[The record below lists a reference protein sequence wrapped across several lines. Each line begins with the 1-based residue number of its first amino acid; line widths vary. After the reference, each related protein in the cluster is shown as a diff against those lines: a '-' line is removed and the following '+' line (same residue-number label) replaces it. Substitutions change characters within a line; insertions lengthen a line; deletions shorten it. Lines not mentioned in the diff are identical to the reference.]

1 MFETIISKINGNQG
15 VVGVVLIFTLLGTL
29 GTNWQADQAMKAS
42 LTELFSQ
49 VAEIKASLYEAKYE
63 PSYETIKRGLAGLNH
78 AEAIDKINF
87 WVDEEWVAKLVDLDK
102 LCEEDGRAH
111 LIKLAGLEG
120 SVDYCR
126 ALH

>member
-1 MFETIISKINGNQG
+1 MFETIISLLNRNQG
-15 VVGVVLIFTLLGTL
+15 SVGLVLILTLAGNTYANL
-29 GTNWQADQAMKAS
+29 QADNEMKAS
-42 LTELFSQ
+42 LLALSAQ
-49 VAEIKASLYEAKYE
+49 VASIEDSLYEAKYE

-78 AEAIDKINF
+78 TEAIEKINF

-102 LCEEDGRAH
+102 LCEEDGRTH